1 MLVVCNT
8 SSCVVVMFYCWVSGV
23 WVCVVVCT
31 WAQKATINFQRFQHF
46 QHYCSVCSD
55 HPRVHLSARAARDSD
70 SYNESREVGVEVVLS
85 RNSTRFQLVL
95 STRNLLRWM
104 MNPIQF
110 HLPESYCFSPHHGCQ
125 ARLVSRMLGLQSQ
138 EDWYSFVEA
147 DAVRALATKGARG
160 RIIWR
165 SDIFVT
171 GGPVNEIAKMVQIT
185 SITMVYQ

>member
-1 MLVVCNT
+1 MMLVVCNT

-23 WVCVVVCT
+23 WVCVVVYR
-31 WAQKATINFQRFQHF
+31 WAQKGTINFQHF

-55 HPRVHLSARAARDSD
+55 HPRVHLSARDSD

-95 STRNLLRWM
+95 STRNLLRWWLIPY
-104 MNPIQF
+104 NKFISQKSSASA
-110 HLPESYCFSPHHGCQ
+110 HITGTVWCQ

-147 DAVRALATKGARG
+147 DAVRALARDGP
-160 RIIWR
+160 
-165 SDIFVT
+165 
-171 GGPVNEIAKMVQIT
+171 GGGSFDGPKI
-185 SITMVYQ
+185 S